1 MATTR
6 SKKEDNSQ
14 ASTTDQAAG
23 AKHQIDHKTSP
34 ASKRTK
40 KGEDDD
46 MESSG
51 DDKIPSPT
59 EAYGP
64 SGARESRPKDKDHA
78 EGRQDTKDRE
88 QRSNNG
94 SSAVKT
100 GERPG
105 APSNILEKGII
116 YFFFRGRVGID
127 EPEGVD
133 DIARSYIVLRPI
145 EKDAKLGEGTIGD
158 AGNSR
163 LIAIPKKVLPQSG
176 RERWIA
182 FVEKTH
188 TSFKTLKEE
197 FLASKDY
204 ETKTAGTRHTPAAT
218 PVAEGVYA
226 ITTTGRESHLAYIIT
241 LPSRGLSKVQT
252 EMGLREKGSFIIS
265 TRNPAY
271 PPPGRQSLPGGPE
284 YPKEIQDEFRSLRW
298 IGTNPK
304 HLDVVKTQ
312 FLLIGESSGIQKATE
327 PQKKAEGNEE
337 PIEELEK
344 LEDEDTR
351 RMEHLKGDDS
361 ASIYLDLEVHAKD
374 YPKLQTTF

>member
-1 MATTR
+1 MTTTR
-6 SKKEDNSQ
+6 SGKGDNSQ
-14 ASTTDQAAG
+14 SSTTDQTAG
-23 AKHQIDHKTSP
+23 SKHQIDKKTSP
-34 ASKRTK
+34 VPKRTK
-40 KGEDDD
+40 KEDDD
-46 MESSG
+46 MERSG

-64 SGARESRPKDKDHA
+64 AGAGESKPKDKDQA
-78 EGRQDTKDRE
+78 EGKQDTKDIE
-88 QRSNNG
+88 QPSKNG
-94 SSAVKT
+94 SSAVKK

-105 APSNILEKGII
+105 VPSNILEKGII

-133 DIARSYIVLRPI
+133 DIARSHIVLRPI

-197 FLASKDY
+197 FLASNDH

-218 PVAEGVYA
+218 PVAEGIYA
-226 ITTTGRESHLAYIIT
+226 ITTTGRESHLVYIIT
-241 LPSRGLSKVQT
+241 LPSGGLGEVQT
-252 EMGLREKGSFIIS
+252 EMGLKEKGSFIIS

-271 PPPGRQSLPGGPE
+271 PPPGRQSLPGVPE

-327 PQKKAEGNEE
+327 PQRKAEGNEE

-344 LEDEDTR
+344 LEAEDTR

-361 ASIYLDLEVHAKD
+361 ASIYSDLEVHAKD